1 MGLGLGLGLLL
12 TLISPLQAEQ
22 RRQFRSF
29 RRGLSER
36 SEFRSR
42 LNCRVAQ
49 GSRQA
54 VVAGCRFVWVLYF
67 GQAK

>member
-1 MGLGLGLGLLL
+1 MVL
-12 TLISPLQAEQ
+12 TLKSPLQAEQ
-22 RRQFRSF
+22 CRRFGSF

-49 GSRQA
+49 DSRQA
-54 VVAGCRFVWVLYF
+54 VVAGCLFVWILYF

>member
-12 TLISPLQAEQ
+12 TLNFPSTSRATQAIQE
-22 RRQFRSF
+22 F
-29 RRGLSER
+29 RRGLSEC

-54 VVAGCRFVWVLYF
+54 VVAGCIFVWILYF